1 MTAHVD
7 EAERTVSDALRAGRA
22 LLDPALRA
30 AVGSLPE
37 SMQLI
42 AGHHFGWRDEH
53 GAPVDEDQGKAI
65 RPTLVLLAGRGVGA
79 EPEQVLPAAVAVE
92 LVHNFSLLHDDVMD
106 GDLTRR
112 HRPTAWR
119 VFGSGPAILAGDALL
134 TLAADVLTS
143 SGHPAA
149 MAGLKELNATVL
161 DLVDGQSSDMSF
173 ERRTDVALPECLTMV
188 GSKTGALLGCS
199 GALGAFFGGADAERV
214 ERMRRFGHRLGLAF
228 QLVDDVLG
236 IWGDP
241 AVTGKPVH
249 SDLRNRKKSLPVV
262 AALNSG
268 TAAGR
273 ELAELYAL
281 PRELTDE
288 DAARGARL
296 VSDSGARDWSR
307 AHIDTLQA
315 EALHHLDA
323 AVLAAEP
330 AAELTALTHLLT
342 QRQR

>member
-7 EAERTVSDALRAGRA
+7 EARRTVADTLRTGRE

-37 SMQLI
+37 SMQRI
-42 AGHHFGWRDEH
+42 VGHHFGWRDEH

-65 RPTLVLLAGRGVGA
+65 RPTLVLLAGRAVGA
-79 EPEQVLPAAVAVE
+79 DARQVLPAAVAVE
-92 LVHNFSLLHDDVMD
+92 LVHNFSLLHDDVID

-134 TLAADVLTS
+134 TLAADVLTG

-149 MAGLKELNATVL
+149 LAGLKELNTTVL

-173 ERRTDVALPECLTMV
+173 ERRADVALPEVLTMV
-188 GSKTGALLGCS
+188 GAKTGALLGCS
-199 GALGAFFGGADAERV
+199 CALGAFFGGAGQERV
-214 ERMRRFGHRLGLAF
+214 EHLRRFGYRLGLAF
-228 QLVDDVLG
+228 QLVDDILG

-273 ELAELYAL
+273 ELAELYS
-281 PRELTDE
+281 REMSDE
-288 DAARGARL
+288 DAVRAARL
-296 VSDSGARDWSR
+296 VSDSGAREWSR
-307 AHIDTLQA
+307 SHIATLEA
-315 EALHHLDA
+315 EALHHLDVA
-323 AVLAAEP
+323 ALEPGP
-330 AAELTALTHLLT
+330 AAELAALTRMLT
-342 QRQR
+342 GREF